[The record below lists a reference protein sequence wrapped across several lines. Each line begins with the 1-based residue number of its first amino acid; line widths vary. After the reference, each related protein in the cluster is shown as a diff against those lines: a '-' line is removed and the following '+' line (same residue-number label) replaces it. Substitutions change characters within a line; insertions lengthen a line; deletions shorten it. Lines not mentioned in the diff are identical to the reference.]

1 VTSVFVYTISGR
13 LPVEDVKVIS
23 HVFLSVLIAG
33 TLWRM
38 VTFHL
43 LASSNPALAHLGKAM
58 TVQY

>member
-1 VTSVFVYTISGR
+1 MD
-13 LPVEDVKVIS
+13 DVKVIA

-43 LASSNPALAHLGKAM
+43 LASNNSNFAHLGKAM
-58 TVQY
+58 TVQYL